1 MCGIAPIKL
10 QRMYEKCHLNKNSIF
25 LWLHISKVLE
35 VFQRKYS
42 GCIKFHNHR
51 GFTIAIRSLVCGFI
65 LQRVYRKS
73 HKKGNDLTK
82 DIL

>member
-1 MCGIAPIKL
+1 MCGIDPIKL
-10 QRMYEKCHLNKNSIF
+10 QRMYEKRHLNKYSIF
-25 LWLHISKVLE
+25 MAISKVLE
-35 VFQRKYS
+35 VFRRKYS